1 MAKKFAKFH
10 PPSQKV
16 SWFVGGRGNADV
28 IHACLYVRVL
38 RPFIFMNVHFTP
50 CHATIHKRA
59 LKLNGLLFSS
69 LLPLQELPHRPQS
82 LSRSFGLATNIA
94 SVYGVTENI
103 MITPI
108 AIIALPSSGVIITTS
123 DSEMHPDRIPLEL

>member
-1 MAKKFAKFH
+1 M
-10 PPSQKV
+10 SI
-16 SWFVGGRGNADV
+16 SR
-28 IHACLYVRVL
+28 
-38 RPFIFMNVHFTP
+38 
-50 CHATIHKRA
+50 HATIHKRA
-59 LKLNGLLFSS
+59 LKLNGLLLSS

-82 LSRSFGLATNIA
+82 PSRSFGLATNIA